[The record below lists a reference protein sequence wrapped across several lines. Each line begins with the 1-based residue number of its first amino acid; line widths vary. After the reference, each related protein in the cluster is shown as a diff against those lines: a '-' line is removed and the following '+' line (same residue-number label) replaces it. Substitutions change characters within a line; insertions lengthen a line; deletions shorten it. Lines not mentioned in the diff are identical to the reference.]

1 MKMSSG
7 NSTNGNGVLKVIE
20 LLSVPSL
27 LTVQDAGRTGY
38 RKLGVPISGFM
49 DDFSAR
55 IANYLVGNPGNAPLL
70 EFLLA
75 GPALRFNASAVF
87 AVAGDAGLK
96 LNGVPIEPRTSYWA
110 KRGDPLEAGT
120 LKSGLYGYIAF
131 AGGIKCEKLLGS
143 CSAYHKANLGRP
155 LKAGDELN
163 LGYAI
168 LTGREGRYLPPQL
181 RPDYS
186 SKGREIRVVLGPN
199 LEHFTDRGIETFL
212 ASTYTVTP
220 ESDRMGYRLDG
231 PAVEHSRRGADI
243 VTEPLVPGTVQ
254 VPANGKPIVM
264 MRDAQTTGGY
274 AKIATVISADLPVLA
289 QSRPGTKVRFRAVS
303 VEEAQEILRRRERTL
318 KAIEKFLEGEVRA
331 YRIRTFG
338 EELVAFTKVKKE
350 G

>member
-1 MKMSSG
+1 M
-7 NSTNGNGVLKVIE
+7 IE
-20 LLSVPSL
+20 LLKVPSL
-27 LTVQDAGRTGY
+27 LTVQDSGRPGY
-38 RKLGVPISGFM
+38 RKLGVPLSGFM

-55 IANYLVGNPGNAPLL
+55 IANYIVGNPGNAPLL

-75 GPALRFNASAVF
+75 GPALRFNASSVF
-87 AVAGDAGLK
+87 AVAGDADLR
-96 LNGVPIEPRTSYWA
+96 LNGVPIEPWTSHWA
-110 KRGDPLEAGT
+110 KRGDVLEVGS
-120 LKSGLYGYIAF
+120 LRSGLYGYIAF
-131 AGGIKCEKLLGS
+131 AGGIKCERLLGS
-143 CSAYHKANLGRP
+143 CSAYPKAGLGRP

-168 LTGREGRYLPPQL
+168 LTGKDSRYLPLQL

-186 SKGREIRVVLGPN
+186 SKEREIRVVLGPN
-199 LEHFTDRGIETFL
+199 LEHFTDGGIETFL
-212 ASTYTVTP
+212 GSVYTVTP

-274 AKIATVISADLPVLA
+274 AKIATVISADLHLLA
-289 QSRPGTKVRFRAVS
+289 QSRPGTRVRFRAVD

-318 KAIEKFLEGEVRA
+318 NAIEKFLNGEMRA

-338 EELVAFTKVKKE
+338 EERIAFTKVEKE